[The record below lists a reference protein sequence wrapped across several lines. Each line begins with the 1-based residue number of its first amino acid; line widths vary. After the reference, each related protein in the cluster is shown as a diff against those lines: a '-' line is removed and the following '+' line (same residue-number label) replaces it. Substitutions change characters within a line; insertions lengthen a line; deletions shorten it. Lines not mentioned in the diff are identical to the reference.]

1 MTSSTAKRIRKTL
14 EKKGAPVVFEKKGE
28 PVLDPTTRI
37 QTVPTYKYPAHVIVD
52 STSLVS
58 LGEIFGPDLVQSGD
72 LNMSMHN
79 LYSFEPQ
86 QGDVVILDGER
97 YNVIT
102 RRPIYYKKGEVVMWR
117 FLARYGMRNDSRS
130 KGE

>member
-1 MTSSTAKRIRKTL
+1 MASSTARRIKKTI
-14 EKKGAPVVFEKKGE
+14 EKKGAPVIFEKKGE
-28 PVLDPTTRI
+28 PYLDTTTRI
-37 QTVPTYKYPAHVIVD
+37 QTIPTHKYPAHVIVD

-72 LNMSMHN
+72 LNMSTHN
-79 LYSFEPQ
+79 LHPFEPE
-86 QGDVVILDGER
+86 QGDVVILAGER

-102 RRPIYYKKGEVVMWR
+102 RRPIFYKKGEVIMWR
-117 FLARYGMRNDSRS
+117 FLARYGMRNDART